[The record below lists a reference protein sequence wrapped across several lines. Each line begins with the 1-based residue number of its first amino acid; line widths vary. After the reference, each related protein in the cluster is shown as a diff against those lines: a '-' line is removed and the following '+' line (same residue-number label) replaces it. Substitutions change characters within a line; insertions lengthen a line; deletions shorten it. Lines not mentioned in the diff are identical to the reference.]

1 MMRSMFEPRLPR
13 QTLPEVVRFLRLVE
27 SSPDERGKLVSASGE
42 PLRVMVVEDDGMV
55 SAVFRDIVEG
65 FGGEVVATVTS
76 GLASVGAADGT
87 RPDIII
93 MDIGLPGMDGI
104 DAAGIIRSRYSIP
117 IVFVSG
123 LDVGDELARRL
134 GESGGIELLLK
145 PIDPESLLQAL
156 LKAYS
161 GPSRRT

>member
-1 MMRSMFEPRLPR
+1 MTSTAELRLSR
-13 QTLPEVVRFLRLVE
+13 HTLPEVAPFLRIVDAG
-27 SSPDERGKLVSASGE
+27 PDGRGKLVSGSGE
-42 PLRVMVVEDDGMV
+42 PLRVMVVEDDAMV
-55 SAVFRDIVEG
+55 SAVFRDIIEAS
-65 FGGEVVATVTS
+65 GGEVIATVTS

-123 LDVGDELARRL
+123 LDVRDELAQRL
-134 GESGGIELLLK
+134 GESDGIELLVK
-145 PIDPESLLQAL
+145 PIDPDSLLQAL
-156 LKAYS
+156 LKAYGS
-161 GPSRRT
+161 ARRR

>member
-1 MMRSMFEPRLPR
+1 MFELRSPHH
-13 QTLPEVVRFLRLVE
+13 TLPEVVRFPRVVDAG
-27 SSPDERGKLVSASGE
+27 PDDRGKLVSASGE

-55 SAVFRDIVEG
+55 SAVFRDIVEAS
-65 FGGEVVATVTS
+65 GGEVVATVTS

-123 LDVGDELARRL
+123 LDVSDELARRL
-134 GESGGIELLLK
+134 GESDGIELLVK
-145 PIDPESLLQAL
+145 PIDPASLLQAL
-156 LKAYS
+156 LKAYAGS
-161 GPSRRT
+161 SRRG